1 MYPYDIIPGVSLYVI
16 MICVGIVACFTLFRL
31 LSDKRELDAKIYNL
45 ALICG
50 GVGIVIG
57 LFAATL
63 FQALYNIASLGR
75 FEISENTG
83 ATFYGG
89 LIGGAAIF
97 LAVYFSVGRTRA
109 KEQYLKSFF
118 KLLSCIAPSIA
129 VAHGFGRVGCL
140 MAGCC
145 HGRLT
150 DAWYGITMYGNMGYG
165 KYVPTQ
171 LFEALFLFLLCAIL
185 SIRSVKGRSFNF
197 SIYIIAYGIWRFFI
211 EYARADYR
219 GDTFVSFLTPSQLVA
234 VVLVIVGVVLIF
246 VEKYVG
252 KRISTAS
259 EGKPNA

>member
-1 MYPYDIIPGVSLYVI
+1 MYPYDVIPGVSLYVI
-16 MICVGIVACFTLFRL
+16 MICIGIIACFTLFRL
-31 LSDKRELDAKIYNL
+31 LSDKRKINTKVYNL

-50 GVGIVIG
+50 GVGVVTG
-57 LFAATL
+57 LFAATI

-75 FEISENTG
+75 FEISEDTG

-89 LIGGAAIF
+89 LIGGAFVF
-97 LAVYFSVGRTRA
+97 LTVYFAVGRIRA

-129 VAHGFGRVGCL
+129 IAHGFGRVGCL

-145 HGRLT
+145 HGDLT
-150 DAWYGITMYGNMGYG
+150 DAWYGITMYGGMGYG

-171 LFEALFLFLLCAIL
+171 LFEALFLFLLCACL
-185 SIRSVKGRSFNF
+185 STRAVKGRSYNF
-197 SIYIIAYGIWRFFI
+197 SIYIIAYGAWRFFI

-219 GDTFVSFLTPSQLVA
+219 GDTLVSFLTPSQLVA
-234 VVLVIVGVVLIF
+234 VVLVIVGAVLTF
-246 VEKYVG
+246 VEKYVN

-259 EGKPNA
+259 EGELNA